1 MVIYEFSKKQLV
13 IPDGIQDYSLEELT
27 TAYQSGYTN
36 GYKEG
41 NEDGYTEGYADGL
54 DDCGD
59 CDDAYNEG
67 YGDGIES
74 GITYQKSLLSSTAIT
89 SNGNYSN
96 ENGWNNIV
104 VNVASGETINNQ
116 VKSSNLTVNGTYIV
130 TYDSGYTGLERVD
143 ITVNVPQTGYTQE
156 DLDAAY
162 QSGYTAGLN
171 DCPECDCSGY
181 WESGY
186 TSGWTDGYQSGYTDG
201 KNEKYINVPD
211 NLSFDLSG
219 STKEIAIDSN
229 TEWVVTASDNW
240 IIVTPTSGSGDGT
253 ITITVAPNVSGR
265 TGSITVMSTDS
276 AITHTITIEQKTWL
290 YNETP
295 LTIEMLSD
303 GSILFNPNDSN
314 RQYKKSWEYRKNGD
328 NWIEYTNEVIR
339 IPVVTG
345 DILQFRG
352 ENITLGNGNTETV
365 GFYGSTGTFNVFGN
379 IMSLYTKTNFDNITT
394 FAEGNTFGSLFKG
407 CTGLINANNLI
418 LPLTACTEFCYERL
432 FEGCYSLTA
441 APALP
446 ATTLASYCYSYMFH
460 SCTSLTTAPDLN
472 ATILM
477 YRCYEDMFSTCTSLN
492 YIKCLATDISAQYC
506 TSYWLSSVAAS
517 GTFVKAAGVN
527 WPSGNDGIPVG
538 WTIQDAS

>member
-1 MVIYEFSKKQLV
+1 MVIYEYSKKQLI
-13 IPDGIQDYSLEELT
+13 IPDGIQDYSLEELEQ
-27 TAYQSGYTN
+27 AYQSGYTN
-36 GYKEG
+36 GLD
-41 NEDGYTEGYADGL
+41 DGYADGYADGL
-54 DDCGD
+54 DDCASGE
-59 CDDAYNEG
+59 CDTCYTEG
-67 YGDGIES
+67 FEDGVAS
-74 GITYQKSLLSSTAIT
+74 GVTYQKSLLSSTAIT
-89 SNGNYSN
+89 SNGNYST
-96 ENGWNNIV
+96 ENGWN
-104 VNVASGETINNQ
+104 SIN
-116 VKSSNLTVNGTYIV
+116 
-130 TYDSGYTGLERVD
+130 
-143 ITVNVPQTGYTQE
+143 VNVPQTGYTEQ
-156 DLDAAY
+156 DLINAFN
-162 QSGYTAGLN
+162 SGYTNGYNSGYTDGLN

-181 WESGY
+181 WKSGY

-240 IIVTPTSGSGDGT
+240 ITVTPTSGSGDGT

-276 AITHTITIEQKTWL
+276 AITHTITIEQKAWL

-328 NWIEYTNEVIR
+328 NWIEYTNEAIR

-352 ENITLGNGNTETV
+352 EKITLGNGNTENAS
-365 GFYGSTGTFNVFGN
+365 FYGSTGTFNVFGN

-407 CTGLINANNLI
+407 CTGLTNASNLI

-432 FEGCYSLTA
+432 FEDCYSLTA
-441 APALP
+441 APELP

-472 ATILM
+472 ATTLM
-477 YRCYEDMFSTCTSLN
+477 NRCYEDMFSTCTSLN

-517 GTFVKAAGVN
+517 GTFVKAASTNWTTGV
-527 WPSGNDGIPVG
+527 DGIPDN
-538 WTIQDAS
+538 WTVQDAS